1 MSVSEYS
8 EQQFMDDIQSDVD
21 FATAMSSTMY
31 SYNNKTARLRI
42 VLVVGFIAL
51 VCILIGVMYL
61 FV

>member
-51 VCILIGVMYL
+51 VCTLIGAMYL